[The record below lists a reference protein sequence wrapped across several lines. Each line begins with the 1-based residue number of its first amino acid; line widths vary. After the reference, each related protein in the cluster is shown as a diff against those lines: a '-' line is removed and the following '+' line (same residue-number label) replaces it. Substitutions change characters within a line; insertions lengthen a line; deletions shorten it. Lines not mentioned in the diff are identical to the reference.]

1 MSGHKHTT
9 VRARLSDLRELS
21 QAERSQRFVKSK
33 LEKVTRRL
41 EKQAQLEREQ
51 TLQHLQAANQEL
63 VENLSIFDEEIG
75 LFESQVGEALVEQ
88 QQYFSEALEQV
99 TGDLY
104 EEHDQQ
110 LATIQE
116 NYQVALEEVESR
128 FLESYKPITDVL
140 RGMMGAQADQMVYYE
155 RWLATVQ
162 AMVESLL
169 RQPEMDRIYPDL
181 EASYQESVALAE
193 QNVQAGMIETA
204 VGELQRTYHELSLRL
219 TRYRSFTAQY
229 DELRRTAKLKLAKLE
244 QEILHNQ
251 HVPGMDLEGRVLPY
265 TIEVNTWVGG
275 NFARLFQEV
284 QRGLQQIETPV
295 STVQMN
301 RLREMITQRIPVWQ
315 AQVGELVYQAR
326 MAVINSQMRMNI
338 ASLAMKALKTQG
350 YQIEQAG
357 YEEEDMRG
365 EYRVQM
371 MDIEGS
377 RIVIK
382 VEPKPGAV
390 ADTELH
396 VYANDQAKRTPHEM
410 RQRARE
416 IERSLSGA
424 GLMLG
429 ELTQEETGTQHRR
442 AIRESAEQNRKPVY
456 QTQVKYER

>member
-1 MSGHKHTT
+1 MSGHKHAT
-9 VRARLSDLRELS
+9 VRAKAGNLRELS

-63 VENLSIFDEEIG
+63 VENLSFFDEEIG

-88 QQYFSEALEQV
+88 QQYFSEALQQV
-99 TGDLY
+99 TGELN
-104 EEHDQQ
+104 EEHDQN
-110 LATIQE
+110 LAIIQE
-116 NYQVALEEVESR
+116 NYELALEEMESR
-128 FLESYKPITDVL
+128 FQETYKPVTDVL
-140 RGMMGAQADQMVYYE
+140 RGMMDTQADQMAYYE
-155 RWLATVQ
+155 RWSATVQ

-181 EASYQESVALAE
+181 QASYQESVALAE

-219 TRYRSFTAQY
+219 TRYRSFAGQY

-251 HVPGMDLEGRVLPY
+251 QVPGMDLEGRVLPY

-275 NFARLFQEV
+275 DFARLFQEV
-284 QRGLQQIETPV
+284 QRGLQQIEAPV
-295 STVQMN
+295 SQGQMN
-301 RLREMITQRIPVWQ
+301 RLREMITQRIPAWQ
-315 AQVGELVYQAR
+315 AQAGELVYQAR
-326 MAVINSQMRMNI
+326 MAVINSQLRVNI

-365 EYRVQM
+365 MYRVQM
-371 MDIEGS
+371 VDIEGS

-382 VEPKPGAV
+382 VEPKAGAV

-424 GLMLG
+424 GLMVG
-429 ELTQEETGTQHRR
+429 ELTQEEPRTQHRR
-442 AIRESAEQNRKPVY
+442 AIRESADQNRKPVY
-456 QTQVKYER
+456 QTKVKYER

>member
-1 MSGHKHTT
+1 ALQQVSGALMDKH
-9 VRARLSDLRELS
+9 D
-21 QAERSQRFVKSK
+21 
-33 LEKVTRRL
+33 
-41 EKQAQLEREQ
+41 
-51 TLQHLQAANQEL
+51 QEL
-63 VENLSIFDEEIG
+63 ANM
-75 LFESQVGEALVEQ
+75 
-88 QQYFSEALEQV
+88 
-99 TGDLY
+99 
-104 EEHDQQ
+104 
-110 LATIQE
+110 QE
-116 NYQVALEEVESR
+116 NYELALEEVESR
-128 FLESYKPITDVL
+128 FLESYKPVTDVL
-140 RGMMGAQADQMVYYE
+140 LGMMETQADQMAYYE

-162 AMVESLL
+162 ALAESLVS
-169 RQPEMDRIYPDL
+169 QADIDQVYPDL

-193 QNVQAGMIETA
+193 QNVQAGLIETA

-219 TRYRSFTAQY
+219 TRYRSFTNQY

-251 HVPGMDLEGRVLPY
+251 QVPGMDLEGRVLPY

-275 NFARLFQEV
+275 DFARLFQEV
-284 QRGLQQIETPV
+284 QRGLQQIDAPV
-295 STVQMN
+295 STGQMN
-301 RLREMITQRIPVWQ
+301 RLREMITKRIPAWQ
-315 AQVGELVYQAR
+315 TQAGELVYQAR
-326 MAVINSQMRMNI
+326 MAVINSQLRMNI

-371 MDIEGS
+371 VDIEGS

-424 GLMLG
+424 GLMVG
-429 ELTQEETGTQHRR
+429 ELTQEEAGVQHRR
-442 AIRESAEQNRKPVY
+442 TIRESADQNRKPVY